1 MRLKQALVAVMLA
14 GMWALGCSNSN
25 SPTSSNAF
33 TLAVNVNLANTAN
46 VATITDAQLIVDG
59 ATAVIFSQAAPV
71 ASAPLGTTGQA
82 GAGPHTMQIL
92 LTRQSTSSPM
102 SYTVAQATIQIF
114 ELNQTLLKT
123 ITLPTQTAALVNGGS
138 ISYSFSLC
146 AHWALRA
153 SAGSAWRV
161 AGEVG

>member
-1 MRLKQALVAVMLA
+1 MGRMVGWRTLRGGSASRALAPAGRGLAPSRSTSPVPWRHVMRLKQALVAVMLA

-82 GAGPHTMQIL
+82 GGGPH
-92 LTRQSTSSPM
+92 
-102 SYTVAQATIQIF
+102 
-114 ELNQTLLKT
+114 
-123 ITLPTQTAALVNGGS
+123 
-138 ISYSFSLC
+138 SL
-146 AHWALRA
+146 
-153 SAGSAWRV
+153 
-161 AGEVG
+161 